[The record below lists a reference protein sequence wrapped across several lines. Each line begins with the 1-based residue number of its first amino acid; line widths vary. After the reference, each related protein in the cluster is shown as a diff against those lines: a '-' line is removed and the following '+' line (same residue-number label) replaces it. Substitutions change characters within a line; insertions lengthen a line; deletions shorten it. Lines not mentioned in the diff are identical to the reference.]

1 MVSNEDQE
9 AVKAVRKQK
18 KPPPPHN
25 SETQEPHL
33 SPSLPPHTHATPTQA
48 ISEAGAD
55 ILETSTLNDVG
66 VGDLKQK
73 ACELLL
79 AHRQE
84 TKVRG
89 KKYAD
94 IENRIYCA
102 TPDARDDRAR
112 PAFIPPS
119 VQREKQIK
127 SEGAEL
133 PKRRLEKDIEAE
145 NGGPGVYSMDMRK
158 NYLLDNDD
166 WKYDQMP
173 EFIEGKNVMDFI
185 DPDIDQRL
193 AELEAEEEAR
203 LEEEAA
209 RAMELAKDPGFKL
222 TEESK
227 EALVMVNRKIAE
239 IRMENDM
246 KKARGR
252 GKLGRVSEAV
262 TRHQDGVHKDRT
274 EEGRGRK
281 RKRDFDEDGEEIL
294 TELEENRT
302 LEERTRSSSTLRS
315 NCRTRFFSASPA
327 SRDRG
332 VSVGKLDGLKSGHQ
346 KVRALMMS
354 RKKTRVLSR
363 YAFTR
368 KHEKVKRRRRSTT
381 QRNNTQQG
389 LSYGRV
395 GPSPLRLE
403 AEVGLHRQDE
413 DQRQEGPPL
422 STVSEIQRREQPHHH
437 THSNTTHNPTL
448 TPVFAS
454 CRCCN
459 LCVSPVSEP
468 HQCERVCIPHC
479 GVGKRGALP
488 AGECATEAIRTEHST
503 AQHSTAQQR
512 PGTRKGRRRRRSLAT
527 NHFLPPS
534 CYYFYHAPPQ
544 SAHFPLLF
552 PPIKNS
558 PLPHPPLSPPPLP
571 SRFTAAPSLPRSLP
585 ALALIRQSQQPPFV
599 PSRRKHVARTQTS
612 PASPYL
618 PCLLTA
624 RPRQL
629 CSIYLRLLLSRR
641 RCRAACTTQ
650 QWMRR
655 ALRKSC

>member
-1 MVSNEDQE
+1 MSLYNFKSIEVVPKSKEFIDIVLSKTQRKTPTVVHKNYAITRIRAFYMRKVKFTQKAIHEKISGVLEAFPRLDDIHPFYSELMNVLYDKRHYKAALGRLNTTRHYIDQLGREYVRLLKYGDSLYRCKQLKRAALGRMATLLKKLDDSLGYLEQVRQHLSRLPSIDPNTRTLIVCGFPNVGKSSFMNRVTRADVEVQPYAFTTKSLFVGHTDYRHMSWQVIDTPGVLDKPLEQASTIEMQSITALAHLKATILYFMDLSCNCGYTIHQQIQLFKNISPLFAQKPLLVVLNKCDVLPFSMVSNEDQE
-9 AVKAVRKQK
+9 AVKA
-18 KPPPPHN
+18 
-25 SETQEPHL
+25 
-33 SPSLPPHTHATPTQA
+33 A

-262 TRHQDGVHKDRT
+262 ERHQDGVHKDRT

-281 RKRDFDEDGEEIL
+281 RKRDFDEDGEEML

-315 NCRTRFFSASPA
+315 NSRSRFFSASPA

-332 VSVGKLDGLKSGHQ
+332 VPVGKLDGLKSGHQ

-363 YAFTR
+363 DSRMGESDRHHYDWKPKWAFTG
-368 KHEKVKRRRRSTT
+368 KMKT
-381 QRNNTQQG
+381 N
-389 LSYGRV
+389 
-395 GPSPLRLE
+395 
-403 AEVGLHRQDE
+403 
-413 DQRQEGPPL
+413 
-422 STVSEIQRREQPHHH
+422 
-437 THSNTTHNPTL
+437 
-448 TPVFAS
+448 
-454 CRCCN
+454 
-459 LCVSPVSEP
+459 
-468 HQCERVCIPHC
+468 
-479 GVGKRGALP
+479 GKRDH
-488 AGECATEAIRTEHST
+488 R
-503 AQHSTAQQR
+503 
-512 PGTRKGRRRRRSLAT
+512 
-527 NHFLPPS
+527 
-534 CYYFYHAPPQ
+534 
-544 SAHFPLLF
+544 
-552 PPIKNS
+552 
-558 PLPHPPLSPPPLP
+558 
-571 SRFTAAPSLPRSLP
+571 
-585 ALALIRQSQQPPFV
+585 
-599 PSRRKHVARTQTS
+599 
-612 PASPYL
+612 
-618 PCLLTA
+618 
-624 RPRQL
+624 
-629 CSIYLRLLLSRR
+629 
-641 RCRAACTTQ
+641 
-650 QWMRR
+650 
-655 ALRKSC
+655 